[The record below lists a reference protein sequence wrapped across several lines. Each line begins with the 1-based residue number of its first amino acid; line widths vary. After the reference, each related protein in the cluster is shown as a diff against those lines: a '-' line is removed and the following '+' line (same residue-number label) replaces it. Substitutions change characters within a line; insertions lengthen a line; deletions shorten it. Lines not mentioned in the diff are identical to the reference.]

1 MQHKTTHMR
10 EEDDV
15 DPSHVPIRQSKSRP
29 TTTCGPGW
37 GYSSHSPDL
46 FATSQSVGKGPST
59 ARPGNPIS
67 KCFGGQGGTFRT
79 AWERQRVTAPAEEQ
93 LSGEEEG
100 AAEVSSA
107 IINPQLFNDAHAPL
121 QLLGSGSKLSLFGS
135 IFHCFLC

>member
-1 MQHKTTHMR
+1 M
-10 EEDDV
+10 
-15 DPSHVPIRQSKSRP
+15 I
-29 TTTCGPGW
+29 
-37 GYSSHSPDL
+37 
-46 FATSQSVGKGPST
+46 
-59 ARPGNPIS
+59 
-67 KCFGGQGGTFRT
+67 
-79 AWERQRVTAPAEEQ
+79 APAEEQ

>member
-1 MQHKTTHMR
+1 M
-10 EEDDV
+10 
-15 DPSHVPIRQSKSRP
+15 
-29 TTTCGPGW
+29 
-37 GYSSHSPDL
+37 
-46 FATSQSVGKGPST
+46 
-59 ARPGNPIS
+59 
-67 KCFGGQGGTFRT
+67 
-79 AWERQRVTAPAEEQ
+79 TAPAEEQ